1 MALRLKHVDPAER
14 PGLFVRAYAAFSA
27 TRLGR
32 FMSRHIGWKVDPF
45 LLRIT
50 GGRFA
55 STLVFPTAVLETTGA
70 KSGLIRRN
78 AVIYFNDGDLFTIVA
93 SLAGAPRDPG
103 WYFNLKANPDVVFNG
118 RPMRASVVED
128 EADRE
133 RLWGLADRVFPA
145 YARYRRDAARAN
157 RHIPIVQ
164 LTPTA

>member
-70 KSGLIRRN
+70 
-78 AVIYFNDGDLFTIVA
+78 A
-93 SLAGAPRDPG
+93 
-103 WYFNLKANPDVVFNG
+103 
-118 RPMRASVVED
+118 
-128 EADRE
+128 
-133 RLWGLADRVFPA
+133 
-145 YARYRRDAARAN
+145 
-157 RHIPIVQ
+157 
-164 LTPTA
+164 